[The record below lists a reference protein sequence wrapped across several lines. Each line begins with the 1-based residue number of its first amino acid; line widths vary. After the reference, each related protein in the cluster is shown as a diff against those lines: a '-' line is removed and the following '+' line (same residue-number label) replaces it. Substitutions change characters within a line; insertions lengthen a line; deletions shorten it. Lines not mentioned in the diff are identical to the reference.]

1 MRKFALIMAV
11 LGTCFAALAVPAK
24 PGLTK
29 TVTQSDGTVITVN
42 MVGDEWHHSWVTS
55 DGKPTMEASNG
66 DMVYRTADGPS
77 NMLAHEKGS
86 RTAAEESF
94 LSTNADKMTIES
106 ITAKSPRAKARRRGP
121 AKAAGDPEVPQIG
134 SPHVAIILVEYSD
147 VKFVNS
153 KSSFVTQ
160 YTSTT
165 EKSAYKYFYD
175 QSNGQYSPQF
185 DVYGPYTLNSTRA
198 TYGGN
203 DSNGDDVGVANM
215 VGEAIDKAGNDI
227 NWSTYDNDGD
237 GEADVCIV
245 VYAGGGEAQTSIAN
259 QIWPCQWNLTSGAYY
274 GDGDGARTR
283 NGVTI
288 DKFAV
293 FNELNGTSSTKLDGV
308 GTFCH
313 EYGHCM
319 GLPDFYETTYQYG
332 YYGMG
337 NWDIMCSG
345 SYNDD
350 GYTPIGYNAYE
361 KEFMGWL
368 TPGTPVEN
376 HKYTLPK
383 WNTGNDV
390 SYKVTS
396 PLNSNECYYLENR
409 SKQGWDAYI
418 SDEGMLVTHLT
429 YDQSRWEANTPNNQ
443 RVQLFTVIPA
453 DNSLSKY
460 NETADCYGE
469 TNHELSNTSSPAAKL
484 NMSANGT
491 ISSSTGGAGYMN
503 QPLTE
508 ITLNSDGTVSF
519 WYMKGSVPALDAPVL
534 ADATN
539 VGNTSFKASW
549 SDNIDINHTYT
560 LQVNEKAAAPTAI
573 LTETFDG
580 SDVTNDGNNNVGSSM
595 DSFADN
601 TGWTGTYVYKAPS
614 GVKLG
619 SSSYAGTLTTPS
631 LDLSGSNGKV
641 TVRFNANYYGSDASS
656 VKLTSGSNTAVTQT
670 LTSTAADYTVVLDC
684 TAAAAQTITFSG
696 TARRK
701 RFYIYNVEVFS
712 GDVTQAL
719 SAPARAVSETGDA
732 SSRTITGITA
742 KEYTVNDL
750 TPGATYEFK
759 VQAVPVDE
767 SEATESQ
774 WSNAKEVT
782 LASDPVPTI
791 TATPTTIEMGELFVG
806 QSATESFTVGA
817 ENLTGNVTI
826 ALTGSNAFSLDKNS
840 LTAAQANGA
849 EVNVTF
855 APTAVG
861 EFTATAT
868 LSSEDAADVV
878 VTLSGSAVLEKH
890 DPVMLAADETKVGTT
905 AFTADWTDA
914 TPDANVAS
922 YTLQVNEKAAAPK
935 AILTETFDRSDV
947 TSDDNINVGS
957 SMDDFADNQGWSGS
971 YVYKAPSGVKFGSSR
986 QPGTL
991 TTPALNLSGSQGKV
1005 TVRFNAKYYNNDASS
1020 VKLTSGDNTTV
1031 TQALTNEATD
1041 YTVVLDCNDAAA
1053 QTITFACTGGGKR
1066 FYIYNVEV
1074 FNGDVAQTLSELD
1087 GAGSPARASE
1097 SGDATTRTIT
1107 GITAKTY
1114 TVNDLNEGATYTYM
1128 VKAVY
1133 TDNTESSWSNAEEVT
1148 LNEVP
1153 TPVLTA
1159 TPTGMTFEAIAG
1171 SSGSDS
1177 FEVLGTDLQGDVT
1190 LTLNDET
1197 GAFSLNTNTIAQADA
1212 EQGATVT
1219 VSFNPTSAG
1228 DYNATLTVAS
1238 TNAESVTVTL
1248 TGTALATELAVNP
1261 TTLTIDQTL
1270 VGQSNSATFTVQ
1282 GTNLINDVNLEL
1294 SNAENSVFTL
1304 DSYVIE
1310 MNDAGQGATVTVTFT
1325 PTEAGEFTT
1334 TVGVHTDG
1342 AESQYVTV
1350 NAVAIAPSLSA
1361 TPTSLEFEVVEGQS
1375 EAKTITITAENLQG
1389 PVAVTLNDDN
1399 NVFSVD
1405 KESVTVDAT
1414 NAPTV
1419 TVTFA
1424 PQTAGEY
1431 TGIVTI
1437 SSDNAES
1444 VVVTLTGVANL
1455 DKEVPVMQD
1464 ADQETLTDRSFVATW
1479 TAVPNVESYT
1489 LQVDKVALP
1498 AGAAARAPQETGD
1511 ATTRTVTGITE
1522 TSYTVA
1528 NLDRATPYEYKV
1540 KAIYTDGTESDWSNV
1555 QTVTTKVKTGIDVIA
1570 ASGRVT
1576 FNGRTLTGDEF
1587 TRVYNVAG
1595 QEIPAID
1602 GTWTLDR
1609 GIYLIATPEGAAKIQ
1624 VK

>member
-147 VKFVNS
+147 VKFANS

-203 DSNGDDVGVANM
+203 DSDGNDVGVANM

-259 QIWPCQWNLTSGAYY
+259 QIWPCQWNLSSGAYY

-319 GLPDFYETTYQYG
+319 GLPDFYETTYRYG

-368 TPGTPVEN
+368 TPSTPVEN

-443 RVQLFTVIPA
+443 SVQLFTVIPA
-453 DNSLSKY
+453 DNSLSEY

-491 ISSSTGGAGYMN
+491 IASSTGGAGYMN

-539 VGNTSFKASW
+539 VGNTSFTASW
-549 SDNIDINHTYT
+549 TDNIDIDHTYT
-560 LQVNEKAAAPTAI
+560 LLVNIKSAVQT
-573 LTETFDG
+573 LLSTTFG
-580 SDVTNDGNNNVGSSM
+580 SGHGWTTSGSTTNSSSGYTQLGSRNNTGSVTSPDVTPESDKLSVSINAAYYSTDGSSM
-595 DSFADN
+595 KVSLLNGSTTVD
-601 TGWTGTYVYKAPS
+601 TY
-614 GVKLG
+614 
-619 SSSYAGTLTTPS
+619 
-631 LDLSGSNGKV
+631 
-641 TVRFNANYYGSDASS
+641 
-656 VKLTSGSNTAVTQT
+656 
-670 LTSTAADYTVVLDC
+670 
-684 TAAAAQTITFSG
+684 
-696 TARRK
+696 
-701 RFYIYNVEVFS
+701 
-712 GDVTQAL
+712 TQAL
-719 SAPARAVSETGDA
+719 TSDFADYDHVFNVTAGTAYKVKIETTASRKRVNLAKVVISSGDITAAGAPARAISDTGDA
-732 SSRTITGITA
+732 DNGGRTITGITA
-742 KEYTVNDL
+742 KNYTVTGL
-750 TPGATYEFK
+750 TEGETYEFK

-935 AILTETFDRSDV
+935 AILTETFDGSDV
-947 TSDDNINVGS
+947 TSDGNTNVGS
-957 SMDDFADNQGWSGS
+957 SMDDFADNQGWTGS

-986 QPGTL
+986 QAGTL

-1005 TVRFNAKYYNNDASS
+1005 TVRFNAKYYNTDASS

-1361 TPTSLEFEVVEGQS
+1361 TPTSLDFEVVEGQS
-1375 EAKTITITAENLQG
+1375 EAKTFTIEAANLQG
-1389 PVAVTLNDDN
+1389 PVTVTLADDN
-1399 NVFSVD
+1399 NVFSID
-1405 KESVTVDAT
+1405 TETVVPDAT
-1414 NAPTV
+1414 NIPTV

-1431 TGIVTI
+1431 TATVTL
-1437 SSDNAES
+1437 SSDNVED
-1444 VVVTLTGVANL
+1444 VVITLNGVANL

>member
-24 PGLTK
+24 PGKHTF
-29 TVTQSDGTVITVN
+29 TQSDGTSITVQT
-42 MVGDEWHHSWVTS
+42 VGDEWHHSLVTD
-55 DGKPTMEASNG
+55 DGLTVIRTDGG
-66 DMVYRTADGPS
+66 DFVYRTASGAS
-77 NMLAHEKGS
+77 NVLAHNAGQ
-86 RTAAEESF
+86 RTADEQSF
-94 LSTNADKMTIES
+94 LAAHEGQFTLQALETQQQKSRRNSARKVSGPRKVGSTQ
-106 ITAKSPRAKARRRGP
+106 
-121 AKAAGDPEVPQIG
+121 VPTIG
-134 SPHVAIILVEYSD
+134 SPRVPIILIQYSD
-147 VKFVNS
+147 
-153 KSSFVTQ
+153 KSMKHTKANFETQ
-160 YTSTT
+160 YKTGA
-165 EKSAYKYFYD
+165 KSVYQYFAD
-175 QSNGQYSPQF
+175 QSNGKYTPQY
-185 DVYGPYTLNSTRA
+185 DVYGIYTLSSRA
-198 TYGGN
+198 TYGAN
-203 DSNGDDVGVANM
+203 DSSGNDVGVANM

-227 NWSTYDNDGD
+227 DWSQYDNDGD
-237 GEADVCIV
+237 GQADVCIV
-245 VYAGGGEAQTSIAN
+245 VYAGVGEAQASYTVPNS
-259 QIWPCQWNLTSGAYY
+259 IWPCQWSLSSGAYY
-274 GDGDGARTR
+274 SDGTGARTR

-288 DKFAV
+288 DRFAV
-293 FNELNGTSSTKLDGV
+293 FNEISGSSDNGSNMDGI

-313 EYGHCM
+313 EFSHCL
-319 GLPDFYETTYQYG
+319 GLPDFYETTYNNG
-332 YYGMG
+332 YYGMD
-337 NWDIMCSG
+337 NWSLMNSG
-345 SYNDD
+345 CYNGLSID
-350 GYTPIGYNAYE
+350 GDTPIGYCAYE
-361 KEFMGWL
+361 KNFMSWIDL
-368 TPGTPVEN
+368 IDPVPGK
-376 HKYTLPK
+376 KYTL
-383 WNTGNDV
+383 DV
-390 SYKVTS
+390 FNQKSEATDQAVKIVS
-396 PLNSNECYYLENR
+396 SLNSNEYFILENR
-409 SKQGWDAYI
+409 QQQGWDVCI
-418 SDEGMLVTHLT
+418 EDEGVMINHVT
-429 YDQSRWEANTPNNQ
+429 YVASRWEDNTVNNQ
-443 RVQLFTVIPA
+443 SIQLMTIIPA
-453 DNSLSKY
+453 DNSLSSS
-460 NETADCYGE
+460 
-469 TNHELSNTSSPAAKL
+469 TNSGDLWPNGNKTEFTDNSTPAAKL
-484 NMSANGT
+484 NMT
-491 ISSSTGGAGYMN
+491 SSGSVSGNAGLLGK
-503 QPLTE
+503 PVTE
-508 ITLNSDGTVSF
+508 FTQNSDGTVSF

-539 VGNTSFKASW
+539 VGNTSFTASW
-549 SDNIDINHTYT
+549 TDNIDIDHTYT
-560 LQVNEKAAAPTAI
+560 LLVNIKSAVQT
-573 LTETFDG
+573 LLSTTFG
-580 SDVTNDGNNNVGSSM
+580 SGHGWTTSGSTTNSSSGYTQLGSRNNTGSVTSPDVTPESDKLSVSINAAYYSTDGSSM
-595 DSFADN
+595 KVSLLNGSTTVD
-601 TGWTGTYVYKAPS
+601 TY
-614 GVKLG
+614 
-619 SSSYAGTLTTPS
+619 
-631 LDLSGSNGKV
+631 
-641 TVRFNANYYGSDASS
+641 
-656 VKLTSGSNTAVTQT
+656 
-670 LTSTAADYTVVLDC
+670 
-684 TAAAAQTITFSG
+684 
-696 TARRK
+696 
-701 RFYIYNVEVFS
+701 
-712 GDVTQAL
+712 TQAL
-719 SAPARAVSETGDA
+719 TSDFADYDHVFNVTAGTAYNVKIETTASRKRVNLAKVVISSGDITAAGAPARAISDTGDA
-732 SSRTITGITA
+732 DNGGRTITGITA
-742 KEYTVNDL
+742 KNYTVTGL
-750 TPGATYEFK
+750 TEGETYEFK

-935 AILTETFDRSDV
+935 AILTETFDGSDV
-947 TSDDNINVGS
+947 TSDGNTNVGS
-957 SMDDFADNQGWSGS
+957 SMDDFADNQGWTGS

-986 QPGTL
+986 QAGTL

-1005 TVRFNAKYYNNDASS
+1005 TVRFNAKYYNTDASS

-1041 YTVVLDCNDAAA
+1041 YTVVLDCNDATA

-1361 TPTSLEFEVVEGQS
+1361 TPTSLDFEVVEGQS
-1375 EAKTITITAENLQG
+1375 EAKTFTIEAANLQG
-1389 PVAVTLNDDN
+1389 PVTVTLADDN
-1399 NVFSVD
+1399 NVFSID
-1405 KESVTVDAT
+1405 TETVVPDAT
-1414 NAPTV
+1414 NIPTV

-1431 TGIVTI
+1431 TATVTL
-1437 SSDNAES
+1437 SSDNVED
-1444 VVVTLTGVANL
+1444 VVITLNGVANL